1 MMQPQGKTQNTQF
14 EGKTR
19 TSIYQDAEIRRADG
33 DILGSDYP
41 GVSLRPP
48 GSRRNQCLWYL
59 LNTTQLDVDQSAG
72 TPFPEMGIVSAVSY
86 GLFSTQ
92 QLTLPVWDSP
102 ERLFWQAIALKNTTL
117 CILASCG
124 VRWGQQQQGEEHGV
138 MAGSYSETSPGGR
151 PGTMDWWLS
160 FICVPHNTPDPPQS
174 VGHHLHNDQLSLVA
188 HPAFLVMPI
197 MA

>member
-33 DILGSDYP
+33 DILG
-41 GVSLRPP
+41 
-48 GSRRNQCLWYL
+48 